1 MEYGRIHSFESFAT
15 LDGVGI
21 RYAIFFQGC
30 PLRCKVCHNPDT
42 WNFEGG
48 STYTAREIF
57 DKVARYKPYFKKGG
71 GITASG
77 GEPLLQAKFL
87 IELFT
92 LFKNAGINIAI
103 DTSGAYMN
111 DDVKEAVKLSDMV
124 ILDLKFPSEEEYRE
138 YAKGSLERTLEFLDY
153 ALALK
158 KEVWIRTVIIP
169 GVNDTFEAIDRYVE
183 VVKDRDISKYELL
196 GFHTMGFYKY
206 RELGIDN
213 PLENT
218 SSLDE
223 NKLKI
228 LEKYLLD
235 RLNAER
241 ER

>member
-42 WNFEGG
+42 WNFAGG
-48 STYTAREIF
+48 DIYSAREIF
-57 DKVARYKPYFKKGG
+57 EKVVRYKPYFKKGG
-71 GITASG
+71 GITVSG

-87 IELFT
+87 VELFT
-92 LFKNAGINIAI
+92 LFRREGINIAI

-111 DDVKEAVKLSDMV
+111 DDVKEAVKLADMI

-138 YAKGSLERTLEFLDY
+138 HVKGSLKHTLDFLDY
-153 ALALK
+153 ALSLK

-169 GVNDTFEAIDRYVE
+169 NINDTFDAIDKYVE
-183 VVKDRDISKYELL
+183 LVKGRDIAKYELL

-206 RELGIDN
+206 KELGIEN
-213 PLENT
+213 PLEGT

-223 NKLKI
+223 NKLRI

-235 RLNAER
+235 RLEHER
-241 ER
+241 